1 VTVLLTGVGA
11 PGQVGEAVADAFA
24 RLGKPLVLVDR
35 TPEHVAERAAR
46 LVAAKHE
53 ARGYSCDLTNPQ
65 QVAALAESVRANH
78 GEQLEALV
86 HMAGG
91 FGMSGP
97 VGDSSLDVWN
107 RQFAINLTTA
117 YLTARAFLPFV
128 RAARG
133 AIVFFASPAALP
145 GGHIAEM
152 SAYAAAKSGVVALMR
167 AIAAEERSNGVR
179 ANAVAPAAIR
189 TTSNVHAMGS
199 DARFVEREQ
208 VASIVTF
215 LCSEQASAISGT
227 VVPLS

>member
-1 VTVLLTGVGA
+1 MTVLLTGVGA

-35 TPEHVAERAAR
+35 TPEHVAERAAS
-46 LVAAKHE
+46 LVAANHE
-53 ARGYSCDLTNPQ
+53 ARGYACDLTNAQ
-65 QVAALAESVRANH
+65 QVAALAESIRANH
-78 GEQLEALV
+78 GDHLEALV

-91 FGMSGP
+91 FGMSRP
-97 VGDSSLDVWN
+97 VADSSLDEWN

-145 GGHIAEM
+145 GGQTAEM

-189 TTSNVHAMGS
+189 TTSNVQAMGS

-208 VASIVTF
+208 VASFVTF

>member
-1 VTVLLTGVGA
+1 MTVLLTGVGA
-11 PGQVGEAVADAFA
+11 PGQVGEAVAEAFA
-24 RLGKPLVLVDR
+24 RQGMPLVLVDR
-35 TPEHVAERAAR
+35 TAEHVAARAAS
-46 LVAAKHE
+46 LVAAGHE
-53 ARGYSCDLTNPQ
+53 ARGYVCDLTNAD
-65 QVAALAESVRANH
+65 QVAALAQSVRDIH
-78 GEQLEALV
+78 GERLDAVV

-97 VGDSSLDVWN
+97 VADSSLDVWN

-145 GGHIAEM
+145 GGRTAEM

-167 AIAAEERSNGVR
+167 AIAAEERPHGVR
-179 ANAVAPAAIR
+179 ANAIAPAAIR
-189 TTSNVHAMGS
+189 TASNVQSMGA
-199 DARFVEREQ
+199 DVRFVEREQ
-208 VASIVTF
+208 VASLVTF
-215 LCSEQASAISGT
+215 LCSEQASAISGI